1 MGETST
7 SYSSSSSMDRSD
19 VASMKEALKTQQKL
33 LQKLYAELEEERE
46 ASATA
51 ASEALSMI
59 LRIQEEKAAEKMEAT
74 QYKRMTEE
82 KMQHV
87 ERSLLLV
94 KELMYQKDIE
104 IASLEFQVQAYR
116 YKMLSMGLSDL
127 VISEMRFG
135 DNRYGDSGVING
147 NIRRNQSL
155 PVTPFNNSSSD
166 KVTVEIDGHVYP
178 VAELF
183 PKKIEDEPHREVDV
197 RGEEIN
203 TYWEQIKHLDERVEE
218 LSHNNEFDRGISSSS
233 SAQGFH
239 SAFAA
244 YSANLKIRSRS
255 CSVESEMNRDFN
267 SEPIIEPIGTN
278 LDSEVAIS
286 RSTYHVEDPAN
297 NLEFAPSVNSRGIK
311 DKRNPPDS
319 FGVYDV
325 FEVPQNIGI
334 PKIPKGPT
342 KKEEKKSMVKE
353 QTSLDSHSKQTKLEF
368 ISKEEAEPVNKGVL
382 HPTRKNKINRPT
394 DGLSIDCNLA
404 ARGSEV
410 GVAQSEAEVQYL
422 SKQLDQLDGQ
432 RRLSNQDCFDRREEE
447 LKLLREINEKLDM
460 VQHELRGSRSKKY
473 PPREEA
479 SLNSVREAMLFF
491 TL

>member
-7 SYSSSSSMDRSD
+7 STSYSSMGMGTSD
-19 VASMKEALKTQQKL
+19 AASMKEALMTQQKL
-33 LQKLYAELEEERE
+33 LQKLYAELEQERE

-135 DNRYGDSGVING
+135 DNRYGDSGGNG

-155 PVTPFNNSSSD
+155 PVSPFNNSTSD
-166 KVTVEIDGHVYP
+166 KVTVEIDGQVYP
-178 VAELF
+178 MAELF
-183 PKKIEDEPHREVDV
+183 PKRIDDEPPQQVDA
-197 RGEEIN
+197 RGEETN

-218 LSHNNEFDRGISSSS
+218 LSHTNGFD
-233 SAQGFH
+233 
-239 SAFAA
+239 
-244 YSANLKIRSRS
+244 RSRS
-255 CSVESEMNRDFN
+255 WSWSVESEMNRDSN
-267 SEPIIEPIGTN
+267 SEPVIEPI

-286 RSTYHVEDPAN
+286 RSSYHVEDP
-297 NLEFAPSVNSRGIK
+297 FAPSVNSRLVK

-319 FGVYDV
+319 LGVYDV
-325 FEVPQNIGI
+325 FEVPQNLEI
-334 PKIPKGPT
+334 PKIPRIPT
-342 KKEEKKSMVKE
+342 KKEAKKSMVKE
-353 QTSLDSHSKQTKLEF
+353 QTFIDSDLKQTNLEF

-382 HPTRKNKINRPT
+382 HPSKKNKINRPI

-404 ARGSEV
+404 ARGSEI
-410 GVAQSEAEVQYL
+410 GVSQSEAEVQYL

-432 RRLSNQDCFDRREEE
+432 RRLSNHDGFDRREEE
-447 LKLLREINEKLDM
+447 LRLLREINEKLDM
-460 VQHELRGSRSKKY
+460 VRDELRGSTSKKF
-473 PPREEA
+473 PPAEEP

>member
-7 SYSSSSSMDRSD
+7 SSSSSSMGTSD
-19 VASMKEALKTQQKL
+19 GASMKEALMKQQKL

-82 KMQHV
+82 KMQHI

-135 DNRYGDSGVING
+135 DNRYGDSGASG

-166 KVTVEIDGHVYP
+166 MVTVEIDGHVYP
-178 VAELF
+178 LEELF
-183 PKKIEDEPHREVDV
+183 PKKIEDEPHREVDI

-218 LSHNNEFDRGISSSS
+218 LSHKNEFDRGISSSS
-233 SAQGFH
+233 SQGFH
-239 SAFAA
+239 
-244 YSANLKIRSRS
+244 SANLKIRSRS
-255 CSVESEMNRDFN
+255 CSVESEMCRNFN

-286 RSTYHVEDPAN
+286 RSSYHVEDPAN
-297 NLEFAPSVNSRGIK
+297 RLEFAPSVNSREIK

-325 FEVPQNIGI
+325 FEVPQNLGI
-334 PKIPKGPT
+334 PKIPKIPT
-342 KKEEKKSMVKE
+342 KKEEKKSLG
-353 QTSLDSHSKQTKLEF
+353 SDSKQTKLEF
-368 ISKEEAEPVNKGVL
+368 ISKEEAEPVNKWVL
-382 HPTRKNKINRPT
+382 HPTRKNKINRPI

-432 RRLSNQDCFDRREEE
+432 RRLSNQDCFDRWEEE
-447 LKLLREINEKLDM
+447 RKLLKEINEKLDM
-460 VQHELRGSRSKKY
+460 VRYELRGSRSKKY